1 MKFAD
6 AETATR
12 ARLWNDANV
21 LCMSPRLTAPQIAEE
36 ILDAWCTITEIDESE
51 RENIEQVNRMDTTSN
66 RLYA

>member
-21 LCMSPRLTAPQIAEE
+21 LCMSLRLTAPQMAEE
-36 ILDAWCTITEIDESE
+36 ILDARCTITEIDQSE
-51 RENIEQVNRMDTTSN
+51 RENIERVKRMDTTSS